1 MRTQTRRAPLHI
13 LSCEASRPLASA
25 VAQHLGVALTEVKE
39 SWFAC
44 GEGKLEIIEN
54 VRGSDLYVFQA
65 PVAPGDSRTLYD
77 RTMMLLHA
85 IEAASLADAQYV
97 TVVVPYFPCARQDKR
112 KGRTREGISAG
123 LLARCMQSAGARRV
137 IALEIHNE
145 AISGMFDPGVCHLE
159 NVSLYQELCPW
170 LQREGL
176 QGDIVA
182 APDVGGLER
191 ARHYAEQMNT
201 DLAVISKVRDY
212 TSVNRVVRSTLIGDV
227 AGRDVLLVDD
237 IIDTG
242 GSVVAAVNEL
252 KEGGAKNITVTCAHP
267 VLSSPAW
274 ERLTALHAKAESE
287 GWRFSVV
294 GTNAIHHP
302 DPPSWYRNFDI
313 SSLLARVIESI
324 NNRGSVTSAE
334 RPG

>member
-1 MRTQTRRAPLHI
+1 MSTNRRAPLHI
-13 LSCEASRPLASA
+13 LSCEASLPLATA
-25 VAQHLGVALTEVKE
+25 VAEHLGVPLTEVKE

-44 GEGKLEIIEN
+44 GEGKLEIMEN

-65 PVAPGDSRTLYD
+65 PVAPGDGRSLYD

-97 TVVVPYFPCARQDKR
+97 TVVTPYFPCARQDKR
-112 KGRTREGISAG
+112 KGRTREGISAS
-123 LLARCMQSAGARRV
+123 LMARCMQDAGARRV

-145 AISGMFDPGVCHLE
+145 AISGMFNPSICHLE

-170 LQREGL
+170 LQREGFSV
-176 QGDIVA
+176 DVVA

-191 ARHYAEQMNT
+191 ARHYAEQMHT

-212 TSVNRVVRSTLIGDV
+212 TSVNRVIRSTLIGDV
-227 AGRDVLLVDD
+227 KGRDVLLVDD

-242 GSVVAAVNEL
+242 GSVVAAISEL
-252 KEGGAKNITVTCAHP
+252 KAGGARNITVTCAHP
-267 VLSSPAW
+267 VFSDPAW
-274 ERLTALHAKAESE
+274 ERLAALWSKAESE
-287 GWRFSVV
+287 GWSFNVV
-294 GTNAIHHP
+294 GTNAVHHP
-302 DPPSWYRNFDI
+302 HPPSWYHSFDI
-313 SSLLARVIESI
+313 SSLFARVIESI

-334 RPG
+334 RPD